1 MTPTAVLILTALGA
15 LAIGGA
21 LGFGSEQDGDG
32 APPPQPRHEVA
43 LPATHHGE
51 WAGPNRLWIFD
62 PDKPD
67 RSDGTL
73 DVAAKT
79 VRYTWARGDKNH
91 KGVIE
96 LSGQPAA
103 LRCDWKD
110 DFHAAEGLTLHGFQ
124 REGVVHLYGTYPAG
138 EGQPDWAGRSS
149 STPATARP
157 SYSGC
162 STWCPAKGRCQRL
175 CCTARAETYHS

>member
-1 MTPTAVLILTALGA
+1 MTPTAALILTALGA

-32 APPPQPRHEVA
+32 AQPPQPSHEVA

-138 EGQPDWAGRSS
+138 EGQPDWGWQIELDARDREAFVLRMFNVVPSEGPM
-149 STPATARP
+149 PAVVLHGTR
-157 SYSGC
+157 
-162 STWCPAKGRCQRL
+162 
-175 CCTARAETYHS
+175 

>member
-1 MTPTAVLILTALGA
+1 MTPTAALILTALGV

-21 LGFGSEQDGDG
+21 LGFGSEQEGDG
-32 APPPQPRHEVA
+32 VRPRQPHHEVA

-62 PDKPD
+62 PNKPD
-67 RSDGTL
+67 RSDGTVE
-73 DVAAKT
+73 VASTT
-79 VRYTWARGDKNH
+79 VRYTWARGDKNYQ
-91 KGVIE
+91 GVIE

-110 DFHAAEGLTLHGFQ
+110 DFHAAQGMTLHGFQ

-138 EGQPDWAGRSS
+138 KDQPDWGWQIQLDARDREAFVLRMFNVVPGEGPM
-149 STPATARP
+149 PAVVLHGSR
-157 SYSGC
+157 
-162 STWCPAKGRCQRL
+162 
-175 CCTARAETYHS
+175 